1 MIDTDIVQRL
11 IGQREGDVDVDSLFD
26 KLADAGLLTDRQSEA
41 IVRYHLTDDS
51 VATIAAEMDVSESRV
66 YNARQDAERRLEQ
79 ADATLRVLREAIRE
93 LDEQHLT
100 ETTPDG
106 SEQA

>member
-1 MIDTDIVQRL
+1 MSDTGIVQRL
-11 IGQREGDVDVDSLFD
+11 IGQREGDVDVDSLVD
-26 KLADAGLLTDRQSEA
+26 ELIDAGLLTDRQAEA
-41 IVRYHLTDDS
+41 VVRYHLTDES

-79 ADATLRVLREAIRE
+79 AEATLRVLREAVRE
-93 LDEQHLT
+93 LDEQHVT
-100 ETTPDG
+100 ETASDG

>member
-1 MIDTDIVQRL
+1 MSDTGIVQRL
-11 IGQREGDVDVDSLFD
+11 IGQREGDVDVDSLVD
-26 KLADAGLLTDRQSEA
+26 ELADAGLLTDRQAEA
-41 IVRYHLTDDS
+41 IVRYHLTDES

-66 YNARQDAERRLEQ
+66 YNARQDADRRLEQ
-79 ADATLRVLREAIRE
+79 AEATLRVLREAIRE

-100 ETTPDG
+100 ETASDG